1 MKSAATKRVSNSRLD
16 RRANR
21 NGSTSP
27 VLVCVEP
34 NPGPKRK
41 ATRRCAKK
49 PRPTKRVPKVD
60 EITKGKIA
68 MGVDLGLSREKIAN
82 QLDRSYP
89 TIQRWADRYESTGK
103 MDRKFGSGRPRMT
116 TESDDRFLLLQCK
129 RNRKKTAIEL
139 SGTIK
144 NEDDTQKVSAWTV
157 RRRLSEAGFPAR
169 KPRKKPL
176 LTRKHRR
183 DRLEWAKLHRDWSE
197 EQWNNVLWSD
207 EASFTLFPR
216 PGNTYVRRQPGEEM
230 NEDCL
235 VPTVKH
241 GGGKIMVWGCFHAS
255 GVGILKLVTGHMDQH
270 QYHTI
275 LTHSMMPELK
285 RLTNEEPAAVIWL
298 FQHDNDPKH
307 TAKRN
312 KAYLESKKK
321 EGKIK
326 FDVLPWPSQSPDLN
340 PIEQIWNKLKNAL
353 RDRVDKPS
361 SLDQLF
367 AFVQEEWHKLPK
379 DFLRKLVN
387 SLPRRVKAVIKNKGG
402 SIKY

>member
-1 MKSAATKRVSNSRLD
+1 
-16 RRANR
+16 
-21 NGSTSP
+21 
-27 VLVCVEP
+27 
-34 NPGPKRK
+34 
-41 ATRRCAKK
+41 
-49 PRPTKRVPKVD
+49 
-60 EITKGKIA
+60 
-68 MGVDLGLSREKIAN
+68 
-82 QLDRSYP
+82 
-89 TIQRWADRYESTGK
+89 
-103 MDRKFGSGRPRMT
+103 
-116 TESDDRFLLLQCK
+116 
-129 RNRKKTAIEL
+129 
-139 SGTIK
+139 
-144 NEDDTQKVSAWTV
+144 
-157 RRRLSEAGFPAR
+157 
-169 KPRKKPL
+169 
-176 LTRKHRR
+176 
-183 DRLEWAKLHRDWSE
+183 
-197 EQWNNVLWSD
+197 
-207 EASFTLFPR
+207 
-216 PGNTYVRRQPGEEM
+216 M

-235 VPTVKH
+235 VPTVKY

-270 QYHTI
+270 QYHSI

-353 RDRVDKPS
+353 RDRVDKPT

-379 DFLRKLVN
+379 DFLCKLVN

-402 SIKY
+402 ATKY